1 MRDCKF
7 TYLELLDLRTILN
20 DMKDSFYI
28 IEDRCSFDGEYE
40 VIISLIKKWKD
51 GKLWSNY

>member
-1 MRDCKF
+1 MKDSNF
-7 TYLELLDLRTILN
+7 TYLELLELRTILN

-40 VIISLIKKWKD
+40 VIISLIKKLND
-51 GKLWSNY
+51 ID

>member
-1 MRDCKF
+1 MKDCKF

-40 VIISLIKKWKD
+40 VIISLIKKLNNID
-51 GKLWSNY
+51 